1 MRSQIRFDF
10 LEDNH
15 YSELKDAEIMTQ
27 RITLLQ
33 QLDPYVGKY
42 FSDEWVRREV
52 LRQTEDEIKAMDRQM
67 AKSRQQQIDFATHQG
82 NIQVAQQQPMMDAQA
97 SQAEQQAQTQGDE
110 Q

>member
-1 MRSQIRFDF
+1 MRSQIRFDL

-42 FSDEWVRREV
+42 FSEDWVRREV

-67 AKSRQQQIDFATHQG
+67 AKSRKQQLDFASHQG
-82 NIQVAQQQPMMDAQA
+82 DLQVAQQQPMMDYQAQ
-97 SQAEQQAQTQGDE
+97 QADQAQTQGE
-110 Q
+110 PK